1 MAKLP
6 AVCEEG
12 RTVRRY
18 PLASGQ
24 SPLEGAAVYLV
35 TGEVTICGADPSV
48 VMGFMLHDS
57 PGSVL
62 EIDPYNGDV
71 LVAVAKPGSTFW
83 VEGSTAPADYSAV
96 GGTYGAAHEATTE
109 VTYLD
114 LTETTA
120 NVFVVEDVD
129 LVRGLYLCSILAATR
144 QLFA

>member
-35 TGEVTICGADPSV
+35 TGEVTICG
-48 VMGFMLHDS
+48 
-57 PGSVL
+57 
-62 EIDPYNGDV
+62 V

-83 VEGSTAPADYSAV
+83 VEGSTAPTDYSAV